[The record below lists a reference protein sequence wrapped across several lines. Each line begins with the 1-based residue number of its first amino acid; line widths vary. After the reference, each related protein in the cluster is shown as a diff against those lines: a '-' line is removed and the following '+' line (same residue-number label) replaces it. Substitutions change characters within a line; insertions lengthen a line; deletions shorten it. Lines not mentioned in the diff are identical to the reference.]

1 MCARKRSTVKTD
13 PMSFIS
19 EQLESRIGRRQL
31 LQWSSVA
38 GASLLTGGILAGCGG
53 DNGGGNGNSGGGAVA
68 TDRAVLN
75 FALNLEYLE
84 AEYYLRAVTGQ
95 GLATSDIGVNP
106 GAVTTKA
113 TSTQVTFATPAIRQY
128 ALEIASDEQNH
139 VRFLRTALSSFA
151 VSRPAIDLLN
161 SFNAAYAA
169 ATNTPG
175 ATFDP
180 FADETS
186 FLLGAF
192 IFEDVGVT
200 AYKGAAR
207 LISNKDSP
215 GGGGG
220 HPRGRGLPRGFG
232 PHRDQLGSVDRLR
245 RPPTR
250 SATRATRST
259 AERISTR
266 DLASPTQASTAS
278 RRSPPRARRTSS
290 QPIRTRSRS
299 AARLPRCLGSSTSAA
314 RSAPAAASSRAA

>member
-1 MCARKRSTVKTD
+1 
-13 PMSFIS
+13 MSFIS

-53 DNGGGNGNSGGGAVA
+53 DNGGGNGNSGGGSLA

-84 AEYYLRAVTGQ
+84 AEYYLRAVTGS
-95 GLATSDIGVNP
+95 GLAAGDIGVNP
-106 GAVTTKA
+106 GAVTVKSG
-113 TSTQVTFATPAIRQY
+113 STVVPGLSTPIQQY

-139 VRFLRTALSSFA
+139 VRFLRTALDTFA
-151 VSRPAIDLLN
+151 VSRPAINLLD

-180 FADETS
+180 FANETN

-207 LISNKDSP
+207 LITNKDYLEAAAGILAVEAYHAGSIRTLLNGAGQAATTNAISNARDSLDGGTDLDQGVGEVDP
-215 GGGGG
+215 SFRNVLPLTTASATNLVPADANSIAFSRTTTQVLGIVYLGGAVGTGGGFFPSGLNGG
-220 HPRGRGLPRGFG
+220 
-232 PHRDQLGSVDRLR
+232 
-245 RPPTR
+245 
-250 SATRATRST
+250 
-259 AERISTR
+259 
-266 DLASPTQASTAS
+266 
-278 RRSPPRARRTSS
+278 
-290 QPIRTRSRS
+290 IR
-299 AARLPRCLGSSTSAA
+299 
-314 RSAPAAASSRAA
+314 